1 MASLPPRV
9 PDHLA
14 DMLDTLGIEPTG
26 QYSLGI
32 DSPSQWSDGFSA
44 CEGAKYHS
52 PMPLVL
58 HLVSLHPTDR
68 TNRSREA
75 LLCAV
80 CIDNLRTLQR
90 LQVASNNDIPW
101 PVLRE
106 FANQIRALARRGW
119 EMMGV
124 CVHCGEGLAGGPGGW
139 YSLKTSLERCD
150 TPKHQGFHEV
160 KR

>member
-9 PDHLA
+9 PDNLDEMLSALNLA
-14 DMLDTLGIEPTG
+14 APGRWADGEP
-26 QYSLGI
+26 
-32 DSPSQWSDGFSA
+32 

-58 HLVSLHPTDR
+58 HLVSLHPTDH

-90 LQVASNNDIPW
+90 MQVATDNNIPW
-101 PVLRE
+101 TVLRE
-106 FANQIRALARRGW
+106 FANQVRALARRGW
-119 EMMGV
+119 EI
-124 CVHCGEGLAGGPGGW
+124 
-139 YSLKTSLERCD
+139 R
-150 TPKHQGFHEV
+150 
-160 KR
+160 